1 LKPSSEFWKS
11 FVEVED
17 CFNSALRVNH
27 QKCGRRTQ
35 ACGAK
40 LILHPFRG
48 LNLSSEGTRI
58 WKSSVE
64 VEDRLNFSFESD
76 LEVGKKEKFEF

>member
-1 LKPSSEFWKS
+1 M
-11 FVEVED
+11 ED
-17 CFNSALRVNH
+17 CFNFSFESEPSDVRKKDSSLWS
-27 QKCGRRTQ
+27 KT
-35 ACGAK
+35 
-40 LILHPFRG
+40 HPPPVSG

-58 WKSSVE
+58 SKSSVE